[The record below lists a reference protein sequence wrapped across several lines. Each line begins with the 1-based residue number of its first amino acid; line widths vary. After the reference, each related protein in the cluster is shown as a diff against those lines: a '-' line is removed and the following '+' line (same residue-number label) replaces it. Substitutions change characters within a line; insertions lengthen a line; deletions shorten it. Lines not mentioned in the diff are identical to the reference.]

1 MPDACR
7 RVLLALFLAL
17 LPLAA
22 AENAE
27 GPRPVRA
34 LQSAPSQLLFN
45 FTASRGYA
53 NSMQVSEIRLYDA
66 SGNLITTTGATNPGG
81 TPPYPQQMAFA
92 AEDGSI
98 YTKWVDTSFGANG
111 NSQLLLVPSTPVPI
125 SYCEPATPTRC
136 SARRTRR
143 VAPYRPLAAPRA
155 AGRARAPFPLPPL
168 SSIAI
173 SAPVVPPLTFSSPL
187 ARVRRRDLHGQ
198 RPHQAR
204 SGLVDRL
211 GLRRLHLYD
220 TARLGEHRCA
230 AIDAP
235 DELRQF
241 QPARDAG

>member
-125 SYCEPATPTRC
+125 AYCEPATPHPLQRAPHPTRSPISPPRRPARC
-136 SARRTRR
+136 GSGARPFSPPPALFNRNQRARRPAAHFLLPSCSRAQTRSSR
-143 VAPYRPLAAPRA
+143 PTTTPGAIRSRGPSGAPPAAP
-155 AGRARAPFPLPPL
+155 L
-168 SSIAI
+168 
-173 SAPVVPPLTFSSPL
+173 
-187 ARVRRRDLHGQ
+187 
-198 RPHQAR
+198 
-204 SGLVDRL
+204 
-211 GLRRLHLYD
+211 
-220 TARLGEHRCA
+220 
-230 AIDAP
+230 
-235 DELRQF
+235 
-241 QPARDAG
+241 

>member
-125 SYCEPATPTRC
+125 SYCEPANPHPLQRAPHPTR
-136 SARRTRR
+136 SPISPPRRPARC
-143 VAPYRPLAAPRA
+143 AS
-155 AGRARAPFPLPPL
+155 GARPFPLPPL
-168 SSIAI
+168 SLIAI